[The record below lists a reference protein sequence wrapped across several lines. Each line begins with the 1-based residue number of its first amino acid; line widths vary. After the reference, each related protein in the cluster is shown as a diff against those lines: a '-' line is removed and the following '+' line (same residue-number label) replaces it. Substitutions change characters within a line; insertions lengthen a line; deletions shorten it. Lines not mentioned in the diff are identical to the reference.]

1 MIYLSF
7 LLNLPWTLIGI
18 ISALFSVPRSVE
30 FSKNPFTITFRV
42 RSFWWYRWL
51 PGKQGVRA
59 MVHGNVVQLA
69 PTADEKDLEHELVH
83 VKQYERAPLIHPLL
97 YFIETL
103 RYGYKQNKYE
113 VEAYEK
119 AGNLYC
125 CLKPPAV
132 KS

>member
-1 MIYLSF
+1 
-7 LLNLPWTLIGI
+7 
-18 ISALFSVPRSVE
+18 
-30 FSKNPFTITFRV
+30 
-42 RSFWWYRWL
+42 
-51 PGKQGVRA
+51 